1 MATQTGAITE
11 VIETEFGTLTVTH
24 PKKRRNWGGFFRHT
38 TLIGAC
44 ASIVFPLLWVLML
57 SIKSL
62 PSSNQPYIIPRKGWA
77 EPLMQGYDWV
87 ITKRPEVFTA
97 LLNSVRLTVASVV
110 LSVLLATLAGYALVH
125 LRTPFKNV
133 ITAMLVASMFFPVRV
148 SALAGLWEV
157 QHTGPMQWITDSY
170 GQIWPLV
177 FPYVALTVALSVFIM
192 RGVFETVPKELGDSA
207 RVDGA
212 SSFRTLVGIM
222 LPLVRN
228 GMVVVVIVNFVA
240 AWGEFLL
247 ARFFTSGK
255 DYWTLPVFI
264 STTQGG
270 NGAWHWPKIAALYIL
285 AIMPGLI
292 LFSLTQKYYMKGL
305 QEGALKA

>member
-1 MATQTGAITE
+1 MASNRIPVIE
-11 VIETEFGTLTVTH
+11 VIETQYGTLNVVRPRKRYHWGAVARHVT
-24 PKKRRNWGGFFRHT
+24 
-38 TLIGAC
+38 LVGAC
-44 ASIVFPLLWVLML
+44 MSVIFPLLWVLLL
-57 SIKSL
+57 SVKSL
-62 PSSNQPYIIPRKGWA
+62 PSSNQAFLIPRKGWA
-77 EPLMQGYDWV
+77 EPLVVGYDWV
-87 ITKRPEVFTA
+87 INKRPEVFTA
-97 LLNSVRLTVASVV
+97 LLNSVRLTVASVF
-110 LSVLLATLAGYALVH
+110 LSVILATLAGYALVH
-125 LRTPFKNV
+125 LRTPLKNLIV
-133 ITAMLVASMFFPVRV
+133 AMFVASMFFPVRV

-157 QHTGPMQWITDSY
+157 QHTRPLQWFSDNY
-170 GQIWPLV
+170 GQVWPLV
-177 FPYVALTVALSVFIM
+177 FPYVSLTVALSVFIM
-192 RGVFETVPKELGDSA
+192 RGVFETVPKDLADSA

-228 GMVVVVIVNFVA
+228 GMVVVIIVNFVS

-285 AIMPGLI
+285 AILPGLI
-292 LFSLTQKYYMKGL
+292 LFGFTQKYYMKGL